1 MGLSTM
7 TSVLK
12 VAVGAAVLATAQA
25 AIFPV
30 AALAQA
36 NPPAEIIVY
45 GNDPCPRST
54 DDDIVVCTRRPEE
67 ERYRLAPNLRP
78 SGTRQERQS
87 WANRAQD
94 LKTVGSTGIGSCS
107 AVGPGGST
115 GCLIQDI
122 DRAMRENEEAD
133 EQGTAPEQ

>member
-1 MGLSTM
+1 MGTRTM
-7 TSVLK
+7 SSVLK
-12 VAVGAAVLATAQA
+12 VAVGVAVLATAHA
-25 AIFPV
+25 AIFPLS
-30 AALAQA
+30 ALAQSRT
-36 NPPAEIIVY
+36 AEIIVY

-94 LKTVGSTGIGSCS
+94 LKNVGATGIGSCS

-122 DRAMRENEEAD
+122 DRAMRENEEAAD
-133 EQGTAPEQ
+133 QGTAPEQ